1 MAINYSSFTNFSG
14 GFKVSVP
21 NTPLDCR
28 FVIEKEAD
36 IYNVPLPYVGCIIY
50 AMEEDKFFVV
60 KSVKDGYQ
68 DMATGAITAE
78 KPSGEE
84 WIDWTSVSDAALDV
98 YEEFTAGASFDEETL
113 LAIEALG
120 TPRIEAKDA
129 IPAIPAV
136 PEHYEQSEL
145 SNPGSLEV
153 VANDYEPFDSATQ
166 IRLDDANA
174 KKLEGEPDFA
184 VGDHVLLVPEVAEI
198 PEVPAVPE
206 QEPTGVFE
214 DLEKI
219 NEGNALLGREITVS
233 GVGQIGGV
241 KDGDVLD
248 PSMTMA
254 EVVRKLLT
262 NDEPEYIAPTLK
274 IIMDPAEE
282 QQEVG
287 TVINSIFIDYEFQ
300 QNDAGP
306 VTRVTR
312 SPVNDSEQAGTTITE
327 GVNNIV
333 YQVIVEYEG
342 GVYKQNSDGEDAGT
356 PIPAGSLRD
365 KFQFTGV
372 RYIWFGCD
380 AGETAVSTS
389 DEVRALANHVV
400 VDREKGYVELVC
412 PIGTRRVTFAAP
424 RQGIDGVTMKK
435 VEYVEQGADYSQ
447 YFVANAIKVQG
458 PAGTVNMNYNVFS
471 WVIPVAIE
479 GKMTFRFFY
488 E

>member
-1 MAINYSSFTNFSG
+1 MATDFSKTTAFGNPVMIGSKTN
-14 GFKVSVP
+14 P
-21 NTPLDCR
+21 NQPTDVRCR
-28 FVIEKEAD
+28 IETISEMELITYPFVGML
-36 IYNVPLPYVGCIIY
+36 VYVID
-50 AMEEDKFFVV
+50 EDKFYVV
-60 KSVKDGYQ
+60 KSIKDEYKVPGVEASKMPGYKV
-68 DMATGAITAE
+68 DT
-78 KPSGEE
+78 
-84 WIDWTSVSDAALDV
+84 
-98 YEEFTAGASFDEETL
+98 YEEFKAGASFDEETL

-145 SNPGSLEV
+145 SNPDSLEV
-153 VANDYEPFDSATQ
+153 VANDYEPFDSDYQ

-174 KKLEGEPDFA
+174 KKLEGEPDF
-184 VGDHVLLVPEVAEI
+184 VVDDYVVLVPEVAEI

-233 GVGQIGGV
+233 GIGQIGGV

-248 PSMTMA
+248 SSMTMA

-274 IIMDPAEE
+274 IIMDPAEQ

-287 TVINSIFIDYEFQ
+287 TVINSINIDYEFQ
-300 QNDAGP
+300 QNDAGV
-306 VTRVTR
+306 VTRVTY
-312 SPVNDSEQAGTTITE
+312 SPVNDPDQGGTTITE
-327 GVNNIV
+327 GVNIIT
-333 YQVIVEYEG
+333 YQVIVEHEG
-342 GVYKQNSDGEDAGT
+342 GAFKQNSEGVDAGT

-365 KFQFTGV
+365 KFSYTGV
-372 RYIWFGCD
+372 RYIWSGCD
-380 AGETAVSTS
+380 SGTVAVGTS
-389 DEVRALANHVV
+389 DEVRALSNHVV

-424 RQGIDGVTMKK
+424 RNGIDGVTMKK

-447 YFVANAIKVQG
+447 YFVANPIRVKG
-458 PAGTVNMNYNVFS
+458 PAGTTESNYNVFS

>member
-1 MAINYSSFTNFSG
+1 MATDFSAKTGFGNPVMIGSKTN
-14 GFKVSVP
+14 P
-21 NTPLDCR
+21 NQPTDVRCRIETISEMELIEFPFIGMMVYVLD
-28 FVIEKEAD
+28 
-36 IYNVPLPYVGCIIY
+36 
-50 AMEEDKFFVV
+50 EDKFYVV
-60 KSVKDGYQ
+60 KSIKDVYKVPGVEASKTPGYRV
-68 DMATGAITAE
+68 DT
-78 KPSGEE
+78 
-84 WIDWTSVSDAALDV
+84 

-129 IPAIPAV
+129 IPAVPAV

-145 SNPGSLEV
+145 SNPDSLKV
-153 VANDYEPFDSATQ
+153 VANDYEPFDSDTQ

-174 KKLEGEPDFA
+174 KKLAGEPDFS
-184 VGDHVLLVPEVAEI
+184 VDDYVVLVPEIAEI

-287 TVINSIFIDYEFQ
+287 TVINSIFIDYDFQ
-300 QNDAGP
+300 QNDAGA
-306 VTRVTR
+306 VTRVTY
-312 SPVNDSEQAGTTITE
+312 SPVNDSAQAGTTITE
-327 GVNNIV
+327 GVNTIE
-333 YQVIVEYEG
+333 YGVIVEYEG
-342 GVYKQNSDGEDAGT
+342 GVFKQNSDGENAGT

-365 KFQFTGV
+365 IFQFTGV

-389 DEVRALANHVV
+389 NEVRALANHVV

-412 PIGTRRVTFAAP
+412 PIGTRRVTFASP

-447 YFVANAIKVQG
+447 YFTPNQIRLQG
-458 PAGTVNMNYNVFS
+458 PAGTTQSNYNVFS

>member
-1 MAINYSSFTNFSG
+1 M
-14 GFKVSVP
+14 
-21 NTPLDCR
+21 
-28 FVIEKEAD
+28 
-36 IYNVPLPYVGCIIY
+36 
-50 AMEEDKFFVV
+50 
-60 KSVKDGYQ
+60 
-68 DMATGAITAE
+68 
-78 KPSGEE
+78 
-84 WIDWTSVSDAALDV
+84 
-98 YEEFTAGASFDEETL
+98 
-113 LAIEALG
+113 
-120 TPRIEAKDA
+120 
-129 IPAIPAV
+129 
-136 PEHYEQSEL
+136 
-145 SNPGSLEV
+145 
-153 VANDYEPFDSATQ
+153 
-166 IRLDDANA
+166 
-174 KKLEGEPDFA
+174 
-184 VGDHVLLVPEVAEI
+184 AEI

-233 GVGQIGGV
+233 GIGQIGGV

-282 QQEVG
+282 IQEVG
-287 TVINSIFIDYEFQ
+287 TIINRIFVDYDFQ
-300 QNDAGP
+300 QNDAGT
-306 VTRVTR
+306 VTRVTY

-327 GVNNIV
+327 GVNTAL

-365 KFQFTGV
+365 VFQYTGV

-380 AGETAVSTS
+380 AGETAVATS
-389 DEVRALANHVV
+389 DEVRALTNHVV
-400 VDREKGYVELVC
+400 VDREKGFVELVC

-447 YFVANAIKVQG
+447 YFTANAIRVQG